1 MLQHVTFPI
10 PTGLA
15 DECAAFWRLLG
26 FAETEP
32 PPSLA
37 ARARWLEY
45 GPTQVHLLY
54 DEEPRPRAGHVA
66 VVLDDYEATLDAL
79 RAAGHAPEPRTEHW
93 GAPRAYVHDPVGNL
107 VELMAAPPP

>member
-1 MLQHVTFPI
+1 MLQHATFPI

-15 DECAAFWRLLG
+15 DDCAAFWHLLG
-26 FAETEP
+26 FADTEP

-37 ARARWLEY
+37 ARARWLQR

-54 DEEPRPRAGHVA
+54 DEEAHPRAGHVA
-66 VVLDDYEATLDAL
+66 VVIEDYEPTLDAL
-79 RAAGHAPEPRTEHW
+79 RAAGHAPEPRAEHW
-93 GAPRAYVHDPVGNL
+93 GAPRAYVRDPVGNL